1 MLRIGCGLTGSV
13 IFMIKQKL
21 FLIIFIL
28 LFTTNYLLNI
38 KYKTKITKHIIET
51 VSTKKSEI

>member
-13 IFMIKQKL
+13 ILMIKQKL
-21 FLIIFIL
+21 FLIILIL

-51 VSTKKSEI
+51 VSTKESKI